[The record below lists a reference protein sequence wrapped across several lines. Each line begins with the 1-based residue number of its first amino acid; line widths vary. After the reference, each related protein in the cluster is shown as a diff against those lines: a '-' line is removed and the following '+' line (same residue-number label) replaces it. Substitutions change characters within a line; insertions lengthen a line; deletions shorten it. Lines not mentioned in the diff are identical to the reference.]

1 MPHSE
6 GHSKQQIKMPSTAQS
21 SIPASS
27 TPPSSSS
34 SSSSTTTAA
43 TSPAMLSSKSMAANA
58 FLMDPSNTANNT
70 VLHPPPP
77 PPYPFT
83 DSKQQPQMPLY
94 MPTST
99 FNLPPHHPNDKIL
112 LDKTKGLDL
121 STTLSSFDEAFGP
134 AVVTEPK
141 KRRWLSSLH
150 SVIFI
155 ITCALAIF
163 IVFRNVLTWHLQSFW
178 GASGD
183 FWQAQWDK
191 FIDVTGDDPFMFWV
205 FGTNIFTMLVYWM
218 FGGFYTFMDLTN
230 CPAFLRKYKI
240 QPGTNEPV
248 ERARLLKVISKVVT
262 NQVCVGVPISVL
274 SYKLMQL
281 RGLTPIRELPTFHWV
296 CVELTICILMEELGF
311 YYSHRLLHHKNIYKF
326 IHKQHHE
333 WTAPIAV
340 TALYCHPI
348 EHIFSNLLPP
358 FLGVFIMGCHV
369 ATAWMWFALAIL
381 STLNAHSGY
390 HLPFFPSPE
399 AHDFHHLKF
408 NNCFGVLG
416 VLDRL
421 HGTDSLFRAS
431 KSYARHL
438 MMLSFVPPRE
448 AFPDSTTK

>member
-1 MPHSE
+1 MATDLKTSINGTTTTKNPTLVSTANSMNTIKTVTESNAAQATPVGCYGGSGNSVNDKGTGNAGGTTSHSE
-6 GHSKQQIKMPSTAQS
+6 KPEKHLARVDFDAYGDSIALLAGDDSDYTPPPSPLS
-21 SIPASS
+21 SIGYA
-27 TPPSSSS
+27 PP
-34 SSSSTTTAA
+34 
-43 TSPAMLSSKSMAANA
+43 M
-58 FLMDPSNTANNT
+58 
-70 VLHPPPP
+70 
-77 PPYPFT
+77 
-83 DSKQQPQMPLY
+83 
-94 MPTST
+94 
-99 FNLPPHHPNDKIL
+99 
-112 LDKTKGLDL
+112 
-121 STTLSSFDEAFGP
+121 
-134 AVVTEPK
+134 EPK

-155 ITCALAIF
+155 ITCALAVF

-191 FIDVTGDDPFMFWV
+191 FIDKTGDDPMMLWV
-205 FGTNIFTMLVYWM
+205 FGSTIFSMIVYW
-218 FGGFYTFMDLTN
+218 FVGGIYIFMDMTN
-230 CPAFLRKYKI
+230 RPAFLRKYKI

-248 ERARLLKVISKVVT
+248 ETERLMKVMWRVIS
-262 NQVCVGVPISVL
+262 NQVFVGIPFAFL
-274 SYKLMQL
+274 SYKLMTL
-281 RGLTPIRELPTFHWV
+281 RGPNSIRELPTFHWV
-296 CVELTICILMEELGF
+296 CVELTVCILMEELGF
-311 YYSHRLLHHKNIYKF
+311 YYSHRLLHNKHIYKF

-340 TALYCHPI
+340 TAIYCHPI

-358 FLGVFIMGCHV
+358 FLGVFLMNTHV

-421 HGTDSLFRAS
+421 HGTDILFRAT
-431 KSYARHL
+431 KSYTRHI

-448 AFPDSTTK
+448 AFPDSSTK

>member
-1 MPHSE
+1 MASTE
-6 GHSKQQIKMPSTAQS
+6 ANSKQQQQLSRMQPSSTNTATS
-21 SIPASS
+21 STSSLASS
-27 TPPSSSS
+27 AS
-34 SSSSTTTAA
+34 
-43 TSPAMLSSKSMAANA
+43 SSKSNNGNNNIAANA
-58 FLMDPSNTANNT
+58 FLMEATNGCSMASPSSNSAI
-70 VLHPPPP
+70 LHPPPP
-77 PPYPFT
+77 PPYHYAT
-83 DSKQQPQMPLY
+83 NDGKQSMPIH
-94 MPTST
+94 MPSS
-99 FNLPPHHPNDKIL
+99 LLELPNDKIL
-112 LDKTKGLDL
+112 MDKAKLL
-121 STTLSSFDEAFGP
+121 EAASLDEAFGP
-134 AVVTEPK
+134 AVINEPQ

-191 FIDVTGDDPFMFWV
+191 FIDITGDDPFMFWV
-205 FGTNIFTMLVYWM
+205 FGTNIFTMLVYWLV
-218 FGGFYTFMDLTN
+218 GGIYTFMDITN

-248 ERARLLKVISKVVT
+248 ERAKLLKVISKVVT
-262 NQVCVGVPISVL
+262 NQVCVGVPIAFI

-281 RGLTPIRELPTFHWV
+281 RGLTSIRELPTFHWV
-296 CVELTICILMEELGF
+296 CVELTVCILMEELGF

-358 FLGVFIMGCHV
+358 FLGVFIMGSHV

-448 AFPDSTTK
+448 AFPDSTMK